1 MPKEPKYLRIL
12 AFNDRGREILAQMKK
27 TATLPIITKYGN
39 IESSEV
45 KQLFDLECKFTDIY
59 NLGYTNIKPCGEEQR
74 AKIEIIK

>member
-1 MPKEPKYLRIL
+1 
-12 AFNDRGREILAQMKK
+12 MKK